1 MASYNS
7 VTCTSSE
14 TERLNPG
21 RFISMR
27 LRPKYP
33 QLAKVVFLDKVGETL
48 RQATSDIVQK
58 ELPEDIRL
66 LLRRLERLEQK
77 RLSRTPTT
85 SRRLDRESAHI
96 RKSGATATPDI
107 HNAYH
112 GEHCSRRMCSAERRN
127 VVRAPTGST
136 WATRACLKRMAQE
149 GSFRTIAF
157 VLSAERRPAE
167 RAFSVTVGK
176 SRRANSSG
184 VLQAPVPPCCR
195 VGRQWRAG
203 FPRRTRLRRR

>member
-1 MASYNS
+1 LASYNS

-77 RLSRTPTT
+77 KAFKDP
-85 SRRLDRESAHI
+85 DD
-96 RKSGATATPDI
+96 KSTA
-107 HNAYH
+107 
-112 GEHCSRRMCSAERRN
+112 
-127 VVRAPTGST
+127 
-136 WATRACLKRMAQE
+136 
-149 GSFRTIAF
+149 
-157 VLSAERRPAE
+157 
-167 RAFSVTVGK
+167 
-176 SRRANSSG
+176 
-184 VLQAPVPPCCR
+184 
-195 VGRQWRAG
+195 
-203 FPRRTRLRRR
+203 